1 MNREKWSMAVN
12 EVANKRIP
20 VTSGTWES
28 LSKLKRP
35 GQTYDSLLEE
45 MIALKEEHDFLMHLE
60 EIEKSGDF
68 VSLAEAAYELKIKGA
83 DKNFG
88 Q

>member
-1 MNREKWSMAVN
+1 MTSEGAT
-12 EVANKRIP
+12 KRIP
-20 VTSGTWES
+20 VTPEVWES

-45 MIALKEEHDFLMHLE
+45 MIALKEEHDFLKHLK
-60 EIEKSGDF
+60 EIEQSGDF
-68 VSLAEAAYELKIKGA
+68 ISLDEAARELDI
-83 DKNFG
+83 NE

>member
-1 MNREKWSMAVN
+1 MTSEGAT
-12 EVANKRIP
+12 KRIP
-20 VTSGTWES
+20 VTPEVWES

-45 MIALKEEHDFLMHLE
+45 MIALKEEHDFLEHLK
-60 EIEKSGDF
+60 EIEMSGDF
-68 VSLAEAAYELKIKGA
+68 ISLDEAARELGIKE
-83 DKNFG
+83 

>member
-1 MNREKWSMAVN
+1 LTSEGAT
-12 EVANKRIP
+12 KRIP
-20 VTSGTWES
+20 VTPEVWES

-45 MIALKEEHDFLMHLE
+45 MIALKEEHDFLQHLK
-60 EIEKSGDF
+60 EIETSGDF
-68 VSLAEAAYELKIKGA
+68 ISLDEAARELGIKE
-83 DKNFG
+83 

>member
-1 MNREKWSMAVN
+1 MTSEGAT
-12 EVANKRIP
+12 KRIP
-20 VTSGTWES
+20 VTPEVWES

-45 MIALKEEHDFLMHLE
+45 MIALKEEHDFLKHLK
-60 EIEKSGDF
+60 EIETSGDF
-68 VSLAEAAYELKIKGA
+68 ISLDEAARELGIKE
-83 DKNFG
+83 